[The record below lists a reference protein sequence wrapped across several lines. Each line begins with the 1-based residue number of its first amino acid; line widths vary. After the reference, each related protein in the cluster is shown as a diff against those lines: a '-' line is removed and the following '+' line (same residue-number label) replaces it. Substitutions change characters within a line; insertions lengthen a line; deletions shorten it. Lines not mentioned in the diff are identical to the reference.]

1 MSGGHFNYDQHRIT
15 GIADEI
21 ERLIKT
27 NNSKKKDEYGDDYGN
42 PFKADTIA
50 KFKLAV
56 KTLRQAAIMAQR
68 IDWLVSGD
76 DGEDNFHKYWDAE
89 LKKRRGHD

>member
-42 PFKADTIA
+42 HFKADTIA
-50 KFKLAV
+50 KFKLAE
-56 KTLRQAAIMAQR
+56 KTLRRAAIMAQR